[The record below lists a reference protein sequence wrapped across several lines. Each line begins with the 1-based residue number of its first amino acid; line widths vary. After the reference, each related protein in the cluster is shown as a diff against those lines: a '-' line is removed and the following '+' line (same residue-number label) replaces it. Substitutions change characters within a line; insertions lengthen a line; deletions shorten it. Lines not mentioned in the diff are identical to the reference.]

1 MPDPAC
7 DSHCPLS
14 VVLAVALASAL
25 EKCHARELNPPSE
38 LEFCFCEA
46 GVTQSLRSHE
56 HNFRLSAFSCHMH
69 LRGFALSLRWLSRF
83 GPQR

>member
-25 EKCHARELNPPSE
+25 EKCHARELSAWNPPSE
-38 LEFCFCEA
+38 MEFCFC
-46 GVTQSLRSHE
+46 
-56 HNFRLSAFSCHMH
+56 
-69 LRGFALSLRWLSRF
+69 
-83 GPQR
+83 